1 MNSQTQ
7 ETSPKNAATEERLA
21 KLTGFNSPSAGS
33 SESKTPSST
42 HSPLLTDEDLEEQIT
57 RHSFA
62 SSPLSKLVFVA
73 GVVFFVVF
81 VASLFLSQFQ
91 SPGESVSAKKPN
103 ETKESQQSPL
113 LSPENQDKEKSEL
126 LSELALREQQERLK
140 DLEAEKVKQPQPI
153 KQDPRTGQPQ
163 PKTVTLPQKRP
174 VQSVPIRQTP
184 IRQTPVRPVVYQ
196 PRPQPVPVRYGQPVR
211 SIPAVRATVSPSRS
225 NLVDPS
231 QVWTQL
237 AQVGSFGGVSS
248 QSRISNRSM
257 PRYEPK
263 TASTPVVPNIRA
275 TETPV
280 PENSSNSTN
289 YNPSSPAVAFGQ
301 SVSAVLDTTIAW
313 ESSRNSTTEVAPDD
327 RYIITLD
334 EPLKDKSGNVL
345 IRAGSQLVVKL
356 SAGNNALVT
365 LIAESLMVDGVET
378 KLPQGALKIRG
389 VKGQPLIA
397 SRKTFGGSNG
407 NSAEALT
414 DILSVAGD
422 FADIP
427 GTRSLSTL
435 YRGITG
441 GKTRRSGVTATVLYL
456 KAGTPLEVFVNK
468 SFNLDV
474 PEKPLELDLSG
485 LTSVEGGAGND

>member
-1 MNSQTQ
+1 MNSQI
-7 ETSPKNAATEERLA
+7 EEKNVSTEERLA
-21 KLTGFNSPSAGS
+21 KLTGFNSPSADPA
-33 SESKTPSST
+33 PSSP
-42 HSPLLTDEDLEEQIT
+42 HSSTNTPLLTDEDLEEQIT

-73 GVVFFVVF
+73 GAVFFVVF
-81 VASLFLSQFQ
+81 IASLFLSQFQ

-211 SIPAVRATVSPSRS
+211 PIPAVRATVSPSRS
-225 NLVDPS
+225 NLVDPT

-237 AQVGSFGGVSS
+237 AQVGSFGGFSS
-248 QSRISNRSM
+248 QSRTSSRSI

-263 TASTPVVPNIRA
+263 TASTPIAPNSQA
-275 TETPV
+275 TPTPIS
-280 PENSSNSTN
+280 ENSTNFTN
-289 YNPSSPAVAFGQ
+289 YNPSSPAVVFGQ
-301 SVSAVLDTTIAW
+301 SVSAVLETTIAW
-313 ESSRNSTTEVAPDD
+313 ESSRNSRTEVTPDD
-327 RYIITLD
+327 RYIITLN
-334 EPLKDKSGNVL
+334 EPLKDLSGNVL

-365 LIAESLMVDGVET
+365 LIAESLIVDGVET
-378 KLPQGALKIRG
+378 KLQSGTLKVRG

-441 GKTRRSGVTATVLYL
+441 GKTRRSGVTATVWYL
-456 KAGTPLEVFVNK
+456 KAGTPLEVFVNRT
-468 SFNLDV
+468 FNLDV
-474 PEKPLELDLSG
+474 PQKPLELDLSG
-485 LTSVEGGAGND
+485 LTSVEGGTGND